1 MNILIAILLI
11 LNLSATVYFIG
22 VLHERSQKLKRDLD
36 AIAARLR
43 TMEEV
48 NQVYQVSFDFR
59 VGALWN
65 RIFDNGEDTGFNVE
79 HLIKK

>member
-1 MNILIAILLI
+1 MNILLAILLI
-11 LNLSATVYFIG
+11 LNLSATIYFIG

-59 VGALWN
+59 VKAMEHKVFG
-65 RIFDNGEDTGFNVE
+65 GEDTGFNIE

>member
-1 MNILIAILLI
+1 MNILLAILLI
-11 LNLSATVYFIG
+11 LNLSATIYFVG
-22 VLHERSQKLKRDLD
+22 VLHERSQKLKRDMD

-43 TMEEV
+43 TMEEL

-59 VGALWN
+59 VRALWN
-65 RIFDNGEDTGFNVE
+65 KVFNGEDTGFNVE

>member
-1 MNILIAILLI
+1 MSIFAILLI
-11 LNLSATVYFIG
+11 LNLSATVCFIG
-22 VLHERSQKLKRDLD
+22 VLHERSQTLKRDMN

-48 NQVYQVSFDFR
+48 NHVYQVSFDFR
-59 VGALWN
+59 VGALWKKVFN
-65 RIFDNGEDTGFNVE
+65 NGEDTGFNVE